1 MATKKEQRVNA
12 DSLQL
17 PLHLDSDRLETHLEM
32 FGDVLS
38 NSPGNTGQDGA
49 AQTSEFHPQTLLGGA
64 EQAAQAVSPAGLSF
78 CWCLAVQPP
87 PSWWVVLSRP
97 TPGDPNAGQVFRSR
111 LA

>member
-17 PLHLDSDRLETHLEM
+17 LLHFDSDRLETQLEM
-32 FGDVLS
+32 FGDVLG

-49 AQTSEFHPQTLLGGA
+49 AKTSELHPQTKALLGGA

-78 CWCLAVQPP
+78 CWCLAVQ
-87 PSWWVVLSRP
+87 R
-97 TPGDPNAGQVFRSR
+97 
-111 LA
+111 